1 MTQIK
6 KIIKFEFE
14 PNNINMKVIIKG
26 TVLLGVL
33 FFMGCS
39 EKPSKQTEAKTVDAK
54 AVMVASMER
63 FKNAWNRGDA
73 PSVAAEFT
81 NDAVRVIANPMSPVE
96 GGEAILR
103 AFEAT
108 YSEESELYNSRME
121 VEVVVNRFISEDIMI
136 GAGMFRILDENNNIL
151 EQGKWGNVFRYEDG
165 KIKFLLE
172 SAHRISNDSLTSG
185 IVVELANSI
194 TSEEPHF
201 EKIQASIDNYMSNY
215 NSKNKEGL
223 AMLFIENAVQN
234 VNSKEG
240 IIIGRKQIKATENF
254 SDGGTLDANILG
266 YRYLGK
272 DLAIAYGNWTAMGED
287 DLTVNGQWG
296 NLFKISGD
304 DALLVMESAGIR

>member
-39 EKPSKQTEAKTVDAK
+39 EKPSKQTQAKTVDAK

-121 VEVVVNRFISEDIMI
+121 VEVVVNRFMSEDIMI

-172 SAHRISNDSLTSG
+172 SAHRIPNDSLTAG

-304 DALLVMESAGIR
+304 DALLVMESAGIK

>member
-39 EKPSKQTEAKTVDAK
+39 EKPSKQTQAKTVDAK

>member
-172 SAHRISNDSLTSG
+172 SAHRIPNDSLTAG